1 MTTARAGRVEVFLT
15 RWRPILPLLV
25 AEAIL
30 WIGFGAI
37 LPVLPLYMT
46 EKGIDPVTLGLVV
59 AAWPAARL
67 FAEPAFGWLADRTER
82 VPLMVAGLFI
92 STVVAFVPLL
102 LIGPVEFFVVRLVS
116 GLGAAMYDPAARG
129 FIVDAT
135 ADDERG
141 EAFGL
146 YSAAQMGGF
155 LVGPAIGGI
164 GAGLLGQWFPFVFAT
179 IAGMVAAV
187 YLLLTAK
194 EPERR
199 HAPQGLA
206 LPPPDLVG
214 ELQSSPT
221 QRPVATSADISALGA
236 GPLPAVPAAVASAV
250 AGPHDPASPV
260 AMKTIYL
267 PPASFWNRMLVAA
280 VVINFGSFFAS
291 GTYEVVWSL
300 FMERIGASL
309 ELIGV
314 SFAIFAIPILLL
326 SPLAGRWVD
335 RLGALRFII
344 LGAAMIITAA
354 FLYPAI
360 ADPYLVLP
368 VSVLEATGFA
378 ILGPAVYA
386 VVSWGS
392 PAGRS
397 STAQGLFGAAG
408 TLGFIVSS
416 LIAGELWSRGIALPF
431 QFFAATLLVTTLIAL
446 AIGRGRLD
454 GADPSLMV
462 RVPVQAS
469 PVTAVAEGTS

>member
-1 MTTARAGRVEVFLT
+1 MSMTTPRAGRVEGFLT
-15 RWRPILPLLV
+15 RWRPIIPLMV

-37 LPVLPLYMT
+37 LPILPLYMT
-46 EKGIDPVTLGLVV
+46 EKGVDPVTLGLVV

-67 FAEPAFGWLADRTER
+67 FAEPAFGWLADRVPR

-92 STVVAFVPLL
+92 STVVAFVPLV
-102 LIGPVEFFVVRLVS
+102 LIGPVEFFIVRLVS

-135 ADDERG
+135 ADDEHG

-146 YSAAQMGGF
+146 YSAAQMSGF

-164 GAGLLGQWFPFVFAT
+164 GAGLFGQWFPFAFAT
-179 IAGMVAAV
+179 VAGLVAAA

-194 EPERR
+194 EPERK
-199 HAPQGLA
+199 HAPEGLK
-206 LPPPDLVG
+206 LQPPDLVG
-214 ELQSSPT
+214 ELQSGPT
-221 QRPVATSADISALGA
+221 QRPT
-236 GPLPAVPAAVASAV
+236 AVPEGVSGSSAAMAVAPV
-250 AGPHDPASPV
+250 GPDGLPV
-260 AMKTIYL
+260 PMKTVYL

-280 VVINFGSFFAS
+280 IVLNFGSFFAS

-300 FMERIGASL
+300 FMERIGGSL

-314 SFAIFAIPILLL
+314 SFAIFGIPILLF

-335 RLGALRFII
+335 RLGALRFIVI
-344 LGAAMIITAA
+344 GSAMVIVAA
-354 FLYPAI
+354 FLYPVI

-368 VSVLEATGFA
+368 VNILEATGFA
-378 ILGPAVYA
+378 ILGPALYA

-392 PAGRS
+392 PAGKS

-408 TLGFIVSS
+408 TLGFIISS
-416 LIAGELWSRGIALPF
+416 LIAGELWSRGMALPF
-431 QFFAATLLVTTLIAL
+431 QFFAVTLLVTTLIAL
-446 AIGRGRLD
+446 AIGRSRLD
-454 GADPSLMV
+454 GADPSLTIL
-462 RVPVQAS
+462 VPVESSAG
-469 PVTAVAEGTS
+469 AIVAEGPT

>member
-1 MTTARAGRVEVFLT
+1 MSMTTARARRVEAFLT

-30 WIGFGAI
+30 WIGFGAV

-67 FAEPAFGWLADRTER
+67 FAEPAFGWLADRIPR

-92 STVVAFVPLL
+92 STVVAFVPLV
-102 LIGPVEFFVVRLVS
+102 LIGPVEFFVVRLIS

-135 ADDERG
+135 ADDEHG

-179 IAGMVAAV
+179 IAGVVAAL
-187 YLLLTAK
+187 YLLVTAR

-199 HAPQGLA
+199 HAPQGLS

-214 ELQSSPT
+214 ELQSGPT
-221 QRPVATSADISALGA
+221 QRPTATAADVSALEG
-236 GPLPAVPAAVASAV
+236 GPAFVTAAVSSVPDDAA
-250 AGPHDPASPV
+250 PV

-309 ELIGV
+309 ELIGL
-314 SFAIFAIPILLL
+314 SFAIFGIPILLL

-335 RLGALRFII
+335 RLGALRFIVV
-344 LGAAMIITAA
+344 GSAMIIVAA
-354 FLYPAI
+354 FLYPII

-368 VSVLEATGFA
+368 VNILEGTGFA
-378 ILGPAVYA
+378 LLGPAVYA

-408 TLGFIVSS
+408 TLGFIISS
-416 LIAGELWSRGIALPF
+416 LVAGELWSRGMALPF
-431 QFFAATLLVTTLIAL
+431 QFFAFTLLVTTIIAL

-454 GADPSLMV
+454 GADPSLMI
-462 RVPVQAS
+462 RVPVGAS
-469 PVTAVAEGTS
+469 STTAPAKEMP

>member
-1 MTTARAGRVEVFLT
+1 
-15 RWRPILPLLV
+15 
-25 AEAIL
+25 
-30 WIGFGAI
+30 
-37 LPVLPLYMT
+37 
-46 EKGIDPVTLGLVV
+46 
-59 AAWPAARL
+59 
-67 FAEPAFGWLADRTER
+67 
-82 VPLMVAGLFI
+82 
-92 STVVAFVPLL
+92 
-102 LIGPVEFFVVRLVS
+102 
-116 GLGAAMYDPAARG
+116 
-129 FIVDAT
+129 
-135 ADDERG
+135 
-141 EAFGL
+141 
-146 YSAAQMGGF
+146 
-155 LVGPAIGGI
+155 
-164 GAGLLGQWFPFVFAT
+164 
-179 IAGMVAAV
+179 MVAAV
-187 YLLLTAK
+187 YLLLTAR

-221 QRPVATSADISALGA
+221 QRPIATPADISALGA
-236 GPLPAVPAAVASAV
+236 VPVPAAGAMQTAPDADPSAV
-250 AGPHDPASPV
+250 VVPDDPASPV

-408 TLGFIVSS
+408 TLGFIISS

-431 QFFAATLLVTTLIAL
+431 QFFAITLLVTTLIAL

-462 RVPVQAS
+462 RVPVPAA
-469 PVTAVAEGTS
+469 PTPAPTEGTS

>member
-1 MTTARAGRVEVFLT
+1 MTTARAGRVEAFLT

-67 FAEPAFGWLADRTER
+67 FAEPAFGWLADRTQR

-92 STVVAFVPLL
+92 STVVAFVPLV

-135 ADDERG
+135 GDNERG

-236 GPLPAVPAAVASAV
+236 GPLPAAVASAV
-250 AGPHDPASPV
+250 AAPDDLASPV

-335 RLGALRFII
+335 RLGALRFIVV
-344 LGAAMIITAA
+344 GAAMIIAAA

-408 TLGFIVSS
+408 TLGFIISS
-416 LIAGELWSRGIALPF
+416 LIAGELWSRGLALPF

-462 RVPVQAS
+462 RVPVLAA
-469 PVTAVAEGTS
+469 PTAAPTEGTS

>member
-1 MTTARAGRVEVFLT
+1 MSMTTARAGRVEAFLT

-67 FAEPAFGWLADRTER
+67 FAEPAFGWLADRTPR
-82 VPLMVAGLFI
+82 VPLMVTGLFI
-92 STVVAFVPLL
+92 STVVAFVPLV
-102 LIGPVEFFVVRLVS
+102 LIGPAEFFVVRLVS

-135 ADDERG
+135 ADDEHG

-179 IAGMVAAV
+179 IAGLVAAL
-187 YLLLTAK
+187 YLLLTAHD
-194 EPERR
+194 PERR
-199 HAPQGLA
+199 HAPQGLS

-221 QRPVATSADISALGA
+221 QRPTATSAMGIEPSL
-236 GPLPAVPAAVASAV
+236 AAPSPSVAAP
-250 AGPHDPASPV
+250 GGPASPV

-335 RLGALRFII
+335 RLGALRFIVV
-344 LGAAMIITAA
+344 GSAMIIASA
-354 FLYPAI
+354 FLYPAL

-368 VSVLEATGFA
+368 VNVLEATGFA

-416 LIAGELWSRGIALPF
+416 LIAGELWSRGLALPF

-446 AIGRGRLD
+446 AIGRSRLD
-454 GADPSLMV
+454 GEDPSLMV
-462 RVPVQAS
+462 RVPVHAS
-469 PVTAVAEGTS
+469 PAAAAAKGTS

>member
-1 MTTARAGRVEVFLT
+1 MSMTTARAGRVEAFLT

-30 WIGFGAI
+30 WIGFGAV

-67 FAEPAFGWLADRTER
+67 FAEPAFGWLADRIPR

-92 STVVAFVPLL
+92 STVVAFVPLV
-102 LIGPVEFFVVRLVS
+102 LIGPVEFFVVRLIS

-135 ADDERG
+135 ADDEHG

-179 IAGMVAAV
+179 IAGVVAAL
-187 YLLLTAK
+187 YLLVTAR

-199 HAPQGLA
+199 HAPQGLS

-214 ELQSSPT
+214 ELQSGPT
-221 QRPVATSADISALGA
+221 QRPTATAADVSALEG
-236 GPLPAVPAAVASAV
+236 GPAFVTAAVSSVPDDAA
-250 AGPHDPASPV
+250 PV

-309 ELIGV
+309 ELIGL
-314 SFAIFAIPILLL
+314 SFAIFGIPILLL

-335 RLGALRFII
+335 RLGALRFIVV
-344 LGAAMIITAA
+344 GSAMIIVAA
-354 FLYPAI
+354 FLYPII

-368 VSVLEATGFA
+368 VNILEGTGFA
-378 ILGPAVYA
+378 LLGPAVYA

-408 TLGFIVSS
+408 TLGFIISS
-416 LIAGELWSRGIALPF
+416 LVAGELWSRGMALPF
-431 QFFAATLLVTTLIAL
+431 QFFAFTLLVTTIIAL

-454 GADPSLMV
+454 GADPSLMI
-462 RVPVQAS
+462 RVPVGAS
-469 PVTAVAEGTS
+469 STTAPAKEMP

>member
-1 MTTARAGRVEVFLT
+1 MTTPRPGRVEAFLT
-15 RWRPILPLLV
+15 RWRPILPLMV

-37 LPVLPLYMT
+37 LPILPLYMT
-46 EKGIDPVTLGLVV
+46 DKGVDPVTLGLVV

-67 FAEPAFGWLADRTER
+67 FAEPAFGWLADRVPR

-92 STVVAFVPLL
+92 STAVAFVPLV
-102 LIGPVEFFVVRLVS
+102 LIGPVEFFLVRLVS

-135 ADDERG
+135 ADDEHG

-146 YSAAQMGGF
+146 YSAAQMSGF

-164 GAGLLGQWFPFVFAT
+164 GAGLFGQWFPFVFAT
-179 IAGMVAAV
+179 AAGVVAAV
-187 YLLLTAK
+187 YLLLTAR
-194 EPERR
+194 EPERK
-199 HAPQGLA
+199 HPPAGLK

-214 ELQSSPT
+214 ELQSGPS
-221 QRPVATSADISALGA
+221 QRPVAVA
-236 GPLPAVPAAVASAV
+236 GQIPTTPAAAVAPI
-250 AGPHDPASPV
+250 GPDGVPIP
-260 AMKTIYL
+260 MKTVYL

-280 VVINFGSFFAS
+280 IVLNFGSFFAS

-300 FMERIGASL
+300 FMEDIGGSL

-314 SFAIFAIPILLL
+314 SFAIFGIPILLL

-335 RLGALRFII
+335 RLGALRFIVI
-344 LGAAMIITAA
+344 GSAMIVVSA
-354 FLYPAI
+354 FLYPVI

-368 VSVLEATGFA
+368 VNLLEATGFA
-378 ILGPAVYA
+378 ILGPALYA

-408 TLGFIVSS
+408 TLGFIISS
-416 LIAGELWSRGIALPF
+416 LIAGELWARGMALPF
-431 QFFAATLLVTTLIAL
+431 QFFAVTLLVTTLIAL
-446 AIGRGRLD
+446 AIGRSRLD
-454 GADPSLMV
+454 GVDPSLTILV
-462 RVPVQAS
+462 PAEPSPGRV
-469 PVTAVAEGTS
+469 VAEGPS

>member
-1 MTTARAGRVEVFLT
+1 MTTVRAGRVEAFLT

-25 AEAIL
+25 AETIL

-67 FAEPAFGWLADRTER
+67 FAEPAFGWLADRIPR
-82 VPLMVAGLFI
+82 VPLMVTGLFI
-92 STVVAFVPLL
+92 STVVAFVPLV
-102 LIGPVEFFVVRLVS
+102 LIGPAEFFVVRLVS

-135 ADDERG
+135 ADDEHG

-179 IAGMVAAV
+179 LAGLVAAL
-187 YLLLTAK
+187 YLLLTAHD
-194 EPERR
+194 PERR
-199 HAPQGLA
+199 HAPQGLS

-221 QRPVATSADISALGA
+221 QRPTATSADVSAA
-236 GPLPAVPAAVASAV
+236 EIAPAPE
-250 AGPHDPASPV
+250 

-309 ELIGV
+309 ELIGL

-335 RLGALRFII
+335 RLGALRFIVV
-344 LGAAMIITAA
+344 GTAMIIASA

-368 VSVLEATGFA
+368 VNILEATGFA

-416 LIAGELWSRGIALPF
+416 LIAGELWSRGLALPF

-446 AIGRGRLD
+446 AIGRSRLD
-454 GADPSLMV
+454 GEDPSLMV

-469 PVTAVAEGTS
+469 PTAAPAKGTS

>member
-1 MTTARAGRVEVFLT
+1 MSMTTARAGRVEAFLT

-30 WIGFGAI
+30 WIGFGAV

-67 FAEPAFGWLADRTER
+67 FAEPAFGWLADRIPR

-92 STVVAFVPLL
+92 STVVAFVPLV
-102 LIGPVEFFVVRLVS
+102 LIGPVEFFVVRLIS

-135 ADDERG
+135 ADDEHG

-179 IAGMVAAV
+179 IAGVAAAL
-187 YLLLTAK
+187 YLLVTAR

-199 HAPQGLA
+199 HAPHGLS

-214 ELQSSPT
+214 ELQSGPT
-221 QRPVATSADISALGA
+221 QRPTATAADVSALEG
-236 GPLPAVPAAVASAV
+236 GPAFVTAAVSSVPDDAA
-250 AGPHDPASPV
+250 PV

-309 ELIGV
+309 ELIGL
-314 SFAIFAIPILLL
+314 SFAIFGIPILLL

-335 RLGALRFII
+335 RLGALRFIVV
-344 LGAAMIITAA
+344 GSAMIIVAA
-354 FLYPAI
+354 FLYPII

-368 VSVLEATGFA
+368 VNILEGTGFA
-378 ILGPAVYA
+378 LLGPAVYA

-408 TLGFIVSS
+408 TLGFIISS
-416 LIAGELWSRGIALPF
+416 LVAGELWSRGMALPF
-431 QFFAATLLVTTLIAL
+431 QFFAFTLLVTTIIAL

-454 GADPSLMV
+454 GADPSLMI
-462 RVPVQAS
+462 RVPVGAS
-469 PVTAVAEGTS
+469 STTAPAKEMP

>member
-1 MTTARAGRVEVFLT
+1 MSMTTARAGRVEVFLT

-187 YLLLTAK
+187 YLLLTAR

-221 QRPVATSADISALGA
+221 QRPIATPADISVLGT
-236 GPLPAVPAAVASAV
+236 GPVPAAVASAV
-250 AGPHDPASPV
+250 AAPDDPASPV

-335 RLGALRFII
+335 RLGALRFIVV
-344 LGAAMIITAA
+344 GAAMIIAAA